1 MQEANMR
8 PIALTLAIGAFCAAG
23 AVGALAQSGVRSAD
37 ALEWKPAPASLP
49 PGAEIAALFG
59 DPQASGPFVLRLRAR
74 GGYQVP
80 VHTHPD
86 LETVTVISGVLRFGE
101 GQQLDPRQE
110 RFVHAGDFIA
120 APAKM
125 GHWIAVNE
133 DAVIQ
138 ITGTGPW
145 RIDYLDPR
153 DTPKAAQ
160 KGASR

>member
-1 MQEANMR
+1 
-8 PIALTLAIGAFCAAG
+8 
-23 AVGALAQSGVRSAD
+23 
-37 ALEWKPAPASLP
+37 
-49 PGAEIAALFG
+49 
-59 DPQASGPFVLRLRAR
+59 
-74 GGYQVP
+74 
-80 VHTHPD
+80 
-86 LETVTVISGVLRFGE
+86 LRFGE

-110 RFVHAGDFIA
+110 KFIHAGDFVA

-160 KGASR
+160 KGALR